1 MFFFYMYHVMSSTKR
16 LMKHSYVPKTKTR
29 KEKNKNKKS
38 CEKLNKKEK
47 FKVKLLARKGG

>member
-1 MFFFYMYHVMSSTKR
+1 MSITKR